1 MRYEEL
7 ESLLIYI
14 WPAGVHAKPFNH
26 ILCFTRT
33 ADSKN
38 LYATYEDYDFMGY
51 RKTLIHFILLAPR
64 PSGMSLADM
73 GPVQMRLAIPKLAW
87 PSKAEFLC
95 PLSKVFFSLEKWN
108 PEYRCDALELLIG
121 QQARLKYWHT
131 GLSIWVERAIMKN
144 HEKKI
149 HSPPRKSSRRARC
162 MLCSHTATVCEQSVH
177 PFLCQKA
184 QECGGKLRLL

>member
-131 GLSIWVERAIMKN
+131 GLSILVERAIMKN
-144 HEKKI
+144 HEKK
-149 HSPPRKSSRRARC
+149 
-162 MLCSHTATVCEQSVH
+162 H
-177 PFLCQKA
+177 PFSSTQIK
-184 QECGGKLRLL
+184 QEGKVHALFAHSYCLWAVCSPFSLSKSPGMWW